1 MRSSTP
7 SSRSVSPEPVETMQI
22 FVKNVS
28 GDSEFTAT
36 KPSTSH
42 ANYSSAIPM
51 TVSSSLTI
59 ENLLTLL
66 SVRTSLPS
74 DTLRLVHAGKHLSTT
89 SSTLE
94 DYNIQKE
101 ATLHLALPLRGGM
114 PPKKIKCSH
123 KDCKDAAQRIV
134 GDCGF
139 CQGHFCGKHRLLEDH
154 KCTGLEDVSSSS
166 SLLHSDVSAPHAS
179 GIQWWLCGLSEV
191 LTDILAT

>member
-7 SSRSVSPEPVETMQI
+7 SSRSASPEPVETMQI

-28 GDSEFTAT
+28 GDSEFSAT
-36 KPSTSH
+36 PSATSH
-42 ANYSSAIPM
+42 TNESSVIPM

-89 SSTLE
+89 SSTLA
-94 DYNIQKE
+94 DYSIQKE
-101 ATLHLALPLRGGM
+101 STLHLALPLRGGM

-154 KCTGLEDVSSSS
+154 KCTGLEDVSFSSPENP
-166 SLLHSDVSAPHAS
+166 DN
-179 GIQWWLCGLSEV
+179 GMGTQWWLCGLSEV
-191 LTDILAT
+191 VADILAT